1 MIRRL
6 TQPLRILRFLLVF
19 LRELIIANARV
30 AWEVMT
36 PGLSLHP
43 AIVRVP
49 TRTRNPWER
58 TLLANTITMT
68 PGTLTLEVDEITGDL
83 YVHSL
88 YVDDRETFRERIGVL
103 EDVLLEAMR

>member
-1 MIRRL
+1 MSHRL
-6 TQPLRILRFLLVF
+6 TQPLRVLKFLVVF
-19 LRELIIANARV
+19 LVELVIANARV

-36 PGLSLHP
+36 PGSGLRP

-49 TRTRNPWER
+49 TRTRTRWER

-68 PGTLTLEVDEITGDL
+68 PGTLTLEVDERTGDL

-88 YVDDRETFRERIGVL
+88 FVTDRDSFRADIAKL
-103 EDVLLEAMR
+103 ENVLLEAMR